1 MFEVIEELL
10 VWAVPVT
17 PILKISCQGRW
28 RWQAVELALAA
39 PGRDSGS
46 FKPGGFGVAYVN
58 NGTLR

>member
-1 MFEVIEELL
+1 MGHTSYTHLEGLTASGSVAMR
-10 VWAVPVT
+10 WKAVD
-17 PILKISCQGRW
+17 LG
-28 RWQAVELALAA
+28 LAA